1 MWPVHQPEDWM
12 SNQYTPVRHYYEDA
26 PADNVTMMEDYMER
40 FYDTGSCYWNL
51 IADQTDASGAGGV
64 SVSGTT
70 GGLHPTVQDPNTTTT
85 TTDSVRTTTDD
96 VHPRLLPSVVGGVA
110 AKSKTLPEGSNL
122 RQGKHQ
128 RSLSESKTTDVIS
141 LLGGGATTTVPGT
154 GLYPTPYQHRIRYN
168 SCTDS
173 NTSGV
178 SSCESV
184 TGRTGAT

>member
-128 RSLSESKTTDVIS
+128 PRNNRFSHQDLVPGQSLPTYVSAGLDLIDV
-141 LLGGGATTTVPGT
+141 LLG
-154 GLYPTPYQHRIRYN
+154 
-168 SCTDS
+168 SS
-173 NTSGV
+173 EV
-178 SSCESV
+178 S
-184 TGRTGAT
+184 